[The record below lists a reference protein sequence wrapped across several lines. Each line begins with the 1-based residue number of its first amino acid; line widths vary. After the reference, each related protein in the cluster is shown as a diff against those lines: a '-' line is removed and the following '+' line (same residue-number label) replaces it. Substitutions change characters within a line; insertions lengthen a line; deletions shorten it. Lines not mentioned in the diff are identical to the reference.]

1 MVRYTADILY
11 DSDTDDE
18 EQLPVAEVIPEP
30 EEEEEEEGP
39 NPCEEG
45 PLQSLYR
52 CRRCEG
58 RDGQVSYAP
67 IQVGICADRQ
77 CYDRISLVNWAQNR
91 RDNGQPIT
99 IPHSHRAYDG
109 QLPAAAARDGVACGG
124 EAENVAANADRG
136 PPPRPRRGRCGGL
149 PCSILGGKRKKR
161 RGKKSRR
168 KKRRGKKRRRKKTKR
183 RRNRKRRK
191 TKRRR

>member
-30 EEEEEEEGP
+30 EEEEP
-39 NPCEEG
+39 NPCEGG

-58 RDGQVSYAP
+58 IDGHVSYAP

-91 RDNGQPIT
+91 RNNGQPIT
-99 IPHSHRAYDG
+99 IPHSTRVYDG
-109 QLPAAAARDGVACGG
+109 QLPDAADPNGVACGG
-124 EAENVAANADRG
+124 PA
-136 PPPRPRRGRCGGL
+136 PPPRRGRRQCAS
-149 PCSILGGKRKKR
+149 CTILGGKRKKR
-161 RGKKSRR
+161 RRKKSRR
-168 KKRRGKKRRRKKTKR
+168 KKRRRKKRRRKKTKR

>member
-18 EQLPVAEVIPEP
+18 EQLPVAEVIPEL
-30 EEEEEEEGP
+30 EEEEEGP

-91 RDNGQPIT
+91 RDNGQPNT
-99 IPHSHRAYDG
+99 IPHSGREYDG
-109 QLPAAAARDGVACGG
+109 HIPAAAARDDVACGG
-124 EAENVAANADRG
+124 EAEIVADQRDPV

-149 PCSILGGKRKKR
+149 PCSILGGKRRKGR
-161 RGKKSRR
+161 RKKSRR
-168 KKRRGKKRRRKKTKR
+168 KRRRRKKTKR

-191 TKRRR
+191 TQRRR

>member
-18 EQLPVAEVIPEP
+18 QLPVAEVIPEP
-30 EEEEEEEGP
+30 EEEEEGP

-91 RDNGQPIT
+91 RNNGQPIT
-99 IPHSHRAYDG
+99 IPHSTRAYDG
-109 QLPAAAARDGVACGG
+109 QLPAAADPNGVACGG
-124 EAENVAANADRG
+124 EAEIDAGQRDPG

-149 PCSILGGKRKKR
+149 PCSILGGKRRKGR
-161 RGKKSRR
+161 RKKSRR
-168 KKRRGKKRRRKKTKR
+168 KKRRRKKRRTEKNQTSQK
-183 RRNRKRRK
+183 
-191 TKRRR
+191 